1 MFVRHGKQP
10 PLRRITGSALKRGIS
25 RRGRHYLYAP
35 AFLFIIPLCCLLLAC
50 SDASPSSQLTASRPL
65 LGPYSFTPIPSAYA
79 HAGKLVL
86 AGLQFPSAVN
96 PLFAS
101 STPDFT
107 LDNALWARPVFCDQ
121 QFHVH
126 PDQLTEVPLPE
137 NGGVLDQGKTI
148 VMHLRH
154 DLRWSDGQ
162 PIVAGDFQYWW
173 RLDQDA
179 GTGATLSSGYDQI
192 ASIDTPDNFTVVLH
206 MKRPFG
212 PYLFYL
218 PYAAPQHAWGKLQP
232 IDLQNMPS
240 VYQTPLVTSGPYKF
254 LNLFDGQRYIL
265 GPNTYYTSTTL
276 HGPFLTQLVYQSY
289 GSVAELIQAV
299 QRGETDVSQ
308 GYMEYA
314 LPALT
319 HLPSN
324 LNVLQG
330 ATAAYEHLD
339 LNNASLPLRDVNV
352 RKAIQRSLDICGII
366 KTVLRMSNC
375 ARRAT
380 QVEPAP
386 SLYYDA
392 TIQPPAYDPAS
403 ARKLFAQAG
412 WLPDT
417 HGQLRRAGQA
427 FTMRLVTTSD
437 QPLRTAVAQAIQH
450 NLQTVG
456 IDVQISYYPLNT
468 FFGVYTRGGILAT
481 GAYDMALFTYANSPE
496 PDDEYAVFHSSQIP
510 DSVHPDL
517 GNYGRVN
524 DPLIDQSLQQG
535 RDAVSFPDRTAAYHR
550 FLRRLAEQVYV
561 IPLYT
566 EINIMVVAARVQNVL
581 PHPDQVANTWNIA
594 DWWVTNTK

>member
-1 MFVRHGKQP
+1 MQHFKAGAMIR
-10 PLRRITGSALKRGIS
+10 
-25 RRGRHYLYAP
+25 RRGRHCHAVL
-35 AFLFIIPLCCLLLAC
+35 AFLLIGPLCCLLLAC
-50 SDASPSSQLTASRPL
+50 SDGASSSQISASRPL

-79 HAGKLVL
+79 HTGKLVL

-101 STPDFT
+101 SPSDFT
-107 LDNALWARPVFCDQ
+107 LDNALWARPVFYDQ

-137 NGGVLDQGKTI
+137 NGGVQDQGKTI

-162 PIVAGDFQYWW
+162 PIVASDFQYWW
-173 RLDQDA
+173 RLNQDA
-179 GTGATLSSGYDQI
+179 DTGATLTSGYDQI
-192 ASIDTPDNFTVVLH
+192 ANIETPDNFTVILH

-218 PYAAPQHAWGKLQP
+218 PYAAPQHVWGKLRP
-232 IDLQNMPS
+232 IDLQNTPS
-240 VYQTPLVTSGPYKF
+240 VYQNPQVTSGPYKL
-254 LNLFDGQRYIL
+254 LNLLDGQRYTL
-265 GPNTYYTSTTL
+265 GPNTDYTSTTF
-276 HGPFLTQLVYQSY
+276 HGPFLAQLVYQSY
-289 GSVAELIQAV
+289 GSVTELIQAV
-299 QRGETDVSQ
+299 QRGEVDVSQ
-308 GYMEYA
+308 GYMEND
-314 LPALT
+314 LPALS

-324 LNVLQG
+324 LNVLRV

-339 LNNASLPLRDVNV
+339 LNNASPQLRDLNV
-352 RKAIQRSLDICGII
+352 RQAIQQSLDICGII
-366 KTVLRMSNC
+366 KAVLHMPDC

-386 SLYYDA
+386 SLYHDA
-392 TIQPPAYDPAS
+392 TIQPSVYDPAS

-417 HGQLRRAGQA
+417 QGKLRKAGQA
-427 FTMRLVTTSD
+427 FTLRLVTTSD
-437 QPLRTAVAQAIQH
+437 QPLRAAVAQAIQH
-450 NLQTVG
+450 DLQAVG
-456 IDVQISYYPLNT
+456 IAVQISYYPLST

-524 DPLIDQSLQQG
+524 DPIIDQALQQG
-535 RDAVSFPDRTAAYHR
+535 RDAVSFPDRVAAYHH
-550 FLRRLAEQVYV
+550 FLHRLAEQAYV

-566 EINIMVVAARVQNVL
+566 EINIMVVAIRVQNVL
-581 PHPDQVANTWNIA
+581 PHPDQVANLWNSA
-594 DWWVTNTK
+594 DWWVSTTGH